1 MAVSI
6 SNALGAFT
14 KAKTGLANPAGG
26 KSLLDFYSKLAEYGT
41 TIRARYEVNFSGI
54 EDVTF
59 FVTDITTPDA
69 RINMGTVYFEGKS
82 VEIPINFEY
91 THDFAMTILNDGK
104 GVLYTTVLNWLMD
117 HNDGE
122 SIVNSGYT
130 MTIRGLG
137 DGENQDGL
145 TITLNGVRF
154 KNIGSLTYSA
164 NDASVSTFTIGCS
177 AISFTA
183 TMGQLQKVAGIA
195 GALQSLLK

>member
-14 KAKTGLANPAGG
+14 KGRTALANSAGE
-26 KSLLDFYSKLAEYGT
+26 KSVLDFYKKLSEYGT
-41 TIRARYEVNFSGI
+41 TLRARYEVSFSGI
-54 EDVTF
+54 ENVTF

-91 THDFAMTILNDGK
+91 THDFSMTILNDGK
-104 GVLYTTVLNWLMD
+104 GILYTTVLNWLMD
-117 HNDGE
+117 RNDGE

-137 DGENQDGL
+137 DGENQDGI

-154 KNIGSLTYSA
+154 KNISGLTYSS
-164 NDASVSTFTIGCS
+164 NDAGVSTFNLACS

-183 TMGQLQKVAGIA
+183 TIGQLQKVAGIA